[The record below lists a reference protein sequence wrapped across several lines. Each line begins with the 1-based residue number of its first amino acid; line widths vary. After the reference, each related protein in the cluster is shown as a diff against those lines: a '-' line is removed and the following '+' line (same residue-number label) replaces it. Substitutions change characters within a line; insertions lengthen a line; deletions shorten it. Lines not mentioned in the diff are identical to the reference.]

1 MKAAPRFSGLGAS
14 EVLLCQVMA
23 IVMLFALG
31 VVNFAMHKAVLESG
45 HPMVARTTV
54 WSGLMGG
61 RLGFAI
67 EFIVLLGAMLMVD
80 AGAQGWAW
88 AYLIYSLLNAASA
101 WLILTGR
108 I

>member
-1 MKAAPRFSGLGAS
+1 MT
-14 EVLLCQVMA
+14 

-31 VVNFAMHKAVLESG
+31 VANFAMHKAVLESG

-54 WSGLMGG
+54 WFGLMGG
-61 RLGFAI
+61 KLGLAI

-80 AGAQGWAW
+80 EGMTGWAW

-101 WLILTGR
+101 WLILSGKV
-108 I
+108 